1 MKRERILVTMF
12 LMTILSV
19 CLALPAT
26 AQAAQND
33 PVFTAQASLNKIQW
47 QPMLSNGGVVLTVIQ
62 PNGAAL
68 RQEFKAGVPAVFE
81 TVDSQ
86 GARRPDGQYTFELRV
101 IPVVDKKVREM
112 LAAVGDSEQR
122 AATVQKM
129 IEAGQL
135 PRYAMTLSGTLTIQ
149 GGAFL
154 TGTATETP
162 KPKLVTTSTAAPVPS
177 ASGTI
182 TPQDQVINDDLIVT
196 GSLGVGFDC
205 LTDGSENFGFDTIK
219 LKENNLQIYFDDTS
233 ATAGF
238 PANDWRIVINDS
250 TSGGANYFAIEDST
264 AAKTPFKIMAGAP
277 NNSIYVS
284 NAGKVGLGT
293 ATPAVKLHTVAG
305 DTPAIRLDQDSS
317 GGWTPQAWD
326 VAGNES
332 NFFVRDTT
340 SGSKLPFRIQPGTPT
355 NSLTLKWDGKVGL
368 GTWSPDAALEIER
381 TGETPQLHIHRT
393 DGGTTDTLLNLETGA
408 AVQILARLAD
418 TGATW
423 TQTFGVNDYV
433 LSTSGAEALRL
444 DGQGNMKINAWTS
457 AFGTDD
463 LALSKGAT
471 ETLRLDTLGNMKI
484 NGWTSAY
491 GPVDL
496 ALRKGATET
505 LRLDTLGNMK
515 INGWTSAYGANDL
528 AFSKGTTETLRVDTK
543 GNLKINGWTS
553 AFGGSTLVFTKGINE
568 ILRLNTVGDM
578 KYRSWSGS
586 FMPAYLVLSTNAGE
600 AVRFMPDGSMKLRTW
615 TCAFGS
621 GNAVFSTGAGEAL
634 RLAPDGTMTIK
645 GWNCAFGPTD
655 MTFSKGTSETLRLD
669 SAGNMILKGWTCG
682 FTPTHMSFSTGAGE
696 AFRLAP
702 DGTMTVKG
710 WICTFGT
717 EGLSVATAAGE
728 AFNVDPNGNMTLAG
742 TLTESS
748 DANLK
753 ENFQKV
759 EGREVLDRLA
769 AVPIR
774 TWNFKKDKAEVR
786 HMGPVAQDFHAAFGL
801 SGDPQ
806 HIAPLDANGV
816 ALAAIQE
823 LDRSVQEKR
832 SEIEALKKHNA
843 ELEAR
848 LVALERAFGA
858 GGADKR

>member
-1 MKRERILVTMF
+1 MKRQRMLVTMF
-12 LMTILSV
+12 LMSILSV
-19 CLALPAT
+19 CLVLPVMGQSAT
-26 AQAAQND
+26 QND
-33 PVFTAQASLNKIQW
+33 PFFTAQASLNKIQW
-47 QPMLSNGGVVLTVIQ
+47 LPMLSNGGVVLTVIQ
-62 PNGAAL
+62 PNGAAR
-68 RQEFKAGVPAVFE
+68 RQEFKADVPAVFE

-86 GARRPDGQYTFELRV
+86 GARRPDGRYTFELRV

-149 GGAFL
+149 GGVFVL
-154 TGTATETP
+154 GTTPEPVSPP
-162 KPKLVTTSTAAPVPS
+162 KPKSTVSTESVASTGVLPS
-177 ASGTI
+177 PSGII

-196 GSLGVGFDC
+196 GSIGIGSGC
-205 LTDGSENFGFDTIK
+205 PTDGSMSFGYDSLVFI
-219 LKENNLQIYFDDTS
+219 ENNTRVLFDDNSNTS
-233 ATAGF
+233 NY
-238 PANDWRIVINDS
+238 PNNDWQILINDI
-250 TSGGANYFAIEDST
+250 TDGGASYFAIEDST
-264 AAKTPFKIMAGAP
+264 GAKTPFRIDAGAP
-277 NNSIYVS
+277 SSALYVS
-284 NAGKVGLGT
+284 STGRIGLGT
-293 ATPAVKLHTVAG
+293 SAPTLRLHMVHSDTPAV
-305 DTPAIRLDQDSS
+305 RLDQDAS
-317 GGWTPQAWD
+317 GGWTPWVWD

-332 NFFVRDTT
+332 NFFIRDTT

-393 DGGTTDTLLNLETGA
+393 DGSTTEALLNLESGG
-408 AVQILARLAD
+408 AVQILA
-418 TGATW
+418 TPGNW
-423 TQTFGVNDYV
+423 TQTFGQSSYV
-433 LSTSGAEALRL
+433 LAT
-444 DGQGNMKINAWTS
+444 
-457 AFGTDD
+457 GT
-463 LALSKGAT
+463 T
-471 ETLRLDTLGNMKI
+471 ETLRLDGKGNMKI

-496 ALRKGATET
+496 ALRRGATEA
-505 LRLDTLGNMK
+505 LRVDTNGNMK
-515 INGWTSAYGANDL
+515 INEWTSAYGANDL
-528 AFSKGTTETLRVDTK
+528 ALSKGTTETLRVDTK

-553 AFGGSTLVFTKGINE
+553 AFGGSNLVFTKGINE

-645 GWNCAFGPTD
+645 GWNCAFGPTV

-710 WICTFGT
+710 WICTFGAG
-717 EGLSVATAAGE
+717 GLSVATAAGE
-728 AFNVDPNGNMTLAG
+728 AFNVDPSGNMTLAG

-748 DANLK
+748 NANLK
-753 ENFQKV
+753 ENFQPV

-774 TWNFKKDKAEVR
+774 TWNFKKDKAVVR

-801 SGDPQ
+801 SRDPQ
-806 HIAPLDANGV
+806 HITPLDANGV

-823 LDRSVQEKR
+823 LDKSLKSKE
-832 SEIEALKKHNA
+832 SEIETLQRQNAAL
-843 ELEAR
+843 EER
-848 LVALERAFGA
+848 LAALERTLNPQTRTG
-858 GGADKR
+858 K

>member
-12 LMTILSV
+12 LMSILAV
-19 CLALPAT
+19 CLVLPAMART
-26 AQAAQND
+26 AAQND
-33 PVFTAQASLNKIQW
+33 PVFTAQMDSHKIQW
-47 QPMLSNGGVVLTVIQ
+47 RPTLSNGGVVLTVIQ
-62 PNGAAL
+62 PNGAGL

-81 TVDSQ
+81 AVDSQ

-112 LAAVGDSEQR
+112 LAAVRDSEQR

-149 GGAFL
+149 GGAFV
-154 TGTATETP
+154 TSTATETP
-162 KPKLVTTSTAAPVPS
+162 KPKPATTTVPAPAPS
-177 ASGTI
+177 AGGII
-182 TPQDQVINDDLIVT
+182 TPQDQVIADDLIVQ
-196 GSLGVGFDC
+196 GSLAVGFDAV
-205 LTDGSENFGFDTIK
+205 LDENFGFDTVR
-219 LKENNLQIYFDDTS
+219 LKENNLQIHFDDTS

-250 TSGGANYFAIEDST
+250 SSGGASYFTIEDST
-264 AAKTPFKIMAGAP
+264 AAKRPFKIIAGAP
-277 NNSIYVS
+277 NDSIYVS
-284 NAGKVGLGT
+284 NTGKVGLGT
-293 ATPAVKLHTVAG
+293 ATPAVKLHTVVG
-305 DTPAIRLDQDSS
+305 DTPAVRLDQDASS
-317 GGWTPQAWD
+317 GWTPQVWD
-326 VAGNES
+326 MAGNES
-332 NFFVRDTT
+332 NFFIRDTT

-355 NSLTLKWDGKVGL
+355 NSLTLKSDGKVGL

-408 AVQILARLAD
+408 VVRILARLSD
-418 TGATW
+418 TGTTW

-433 LSTSGAEALRL
+433 LATSGTEALRL
-444 DGQGNMKINAWTS
+444 DGKGNMKINEWTS

-463 LALSKGAT
+463 LALSKGTT
-471 ETLRLDTLGNMKI
+471 ETLRLDTLGNLRINDWNSAFGASDLAFSRGGTPAMSIDTGGRLKM
-484 NGWTSAY
+484 NGWTTTFGSSM
-491 GPVDL
+491 VFT
-496 ALRKGATET
+496 KSVTEAM
-505 LRLDTLGNMK
+505 RLDALGNMK
-515 INGWTSAYGANDL
+515 IKGWTTAYTPSYL
-528 AFSKGTTETLRVDTK
+528 A
-543 GNLKINGWTS
+543 
-553 AFGGSTLVFTKGINE
+553 
-568 ILRLNTVGDM
+568 
-578 KYRSWSGS
+578 
-586 FMPAYLVLSTNAGE
+586 
-600 AVRFMPDGSMKLRTW
+600 
-615 TCAFGS
+615 
-621 GNAVFSTGAGEAL
+621 FSTGAGEAL

-645 GWNCAFGPTD
+645 GWNCAFGPTV

-710 WICTFGT
+710 WICTFGAG
-717 EGLSVATAAGE
+717 GLSVATAAGE

-753 ENFQKV
+753 ENFQPV
-759 EGREVLDRLA
+759 EGREVLDQLA

-801 SGDPQ
+801 SGDAR
-806 HIAPLDANGV
+806 HITPLDANGV

-823 LDRSVQEKR
+823 LDKSVQEKR
-832 SEIEALKKHNA
+832 SEIEALRKHNA

-848 LVALERAFGA
+848 LAALERALGA
-858 GGADKR
+858 GGAEKR